1 MARAFCALSVALLA
15 ALIAVSV
22 ALTVSNS
29 RTAAVPT
36 VTPVAPAVAPKF
48 AIAREAFGQYTRV
61 LIRNQGAFAF
71 CFAFDVHV
79 VRWLSDICIFFEMC
93 SDR

>member
-48 AIAREAFGQYTRV
+48 SIAREAFGQYTRV
-61 LIRNQGAFAF
+61 LIRNEGILHFAF
-71 CFAFDVHV
+71 CFALDVYFAF
-79 VRWLSDICIFFEMC
+79 CILLC
-93 SDR
+93 S